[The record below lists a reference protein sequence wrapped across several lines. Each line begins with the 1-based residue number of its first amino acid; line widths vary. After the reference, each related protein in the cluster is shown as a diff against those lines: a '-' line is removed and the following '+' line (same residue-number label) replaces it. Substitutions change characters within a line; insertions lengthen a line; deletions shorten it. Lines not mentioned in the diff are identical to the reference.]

1 MFSRLKV
8 NGRRAHHL
16 YRYLKAQK
24 RGVLGTQAIKWNFT
38 KFLIDRDGK
47 PVARFA
53 PKTKPEDLEAPIR
66 KLL

>member
-8 NGRRAHHL
+8 NGRKAHHL
-16 YRYLKAQK
+16 YRYLKREKQ
-24 RGVLGTQAIKWNFT
+24 GLLGTGVIKWNF
-38 KFLIDRDGK
+38 KFLVDRDGK

-53 PKTKPEDLEAPIR
+53 PRTLPDELEAPIR